1 MNLKNFIGF
10 LSVPFLRLANVKKG
24 LSILIFHHVDDK
36 LFYRFNSLITKL
48 KDQMDFIDPLDLEV
62 LIKSKKKIKRKK
74 ILLTF
79 DDGFISNYHIA
90 KTFLKPLDIKALFFV
105 NTKK

>member
-36 LFYRFNSLITKL
+36 LFYRFN
-48 KDQMDFIDPLDLEV
+48 F
-62 LIKSKKKIKRKK
+62 
-74 ILLTF
+74 
-79 DDGFISNYHIA
+79 SNN
-90 KTFLKPLDIKALFFV
+90 KT
-105 NTKK
+105 

>member
-62 LIKSKKKIKRKK
+62 LIKSKKKLKEKN
-74 ILLTF
+74 
-79 DDGFISNYHIA
+79 FIN
-90 KTFLKPLDIKALFFV
+90 FR
-105 NTKK
+105 